1 MVSYLWPRSS
11 PSPAWSA
18 SSYSLW
24 VMYPCFAIAWSTS
37 LRRSTAPFGF
47 RNGLYSEGAC
57 GSPAI
62 SAASGR
68 SSLET
73 GFEK

>member
-1 MVSYLWPRSS
+1 MVSYLRPRSS

-18 SSYSLW
+18 SSYSSW
-24 VMYPCFAIAWSTS
+24 VMYPCLAIARSTS
-37 LRRSTAPFGF
+37 LRRCTAPFGF

-57 GSPAI
+57 GRPAI

-68 SSLET
+68 SSSWT
-73 GFEK
+73 GFE